1 MIKGLFAGL
10 AGLSAAV
17 AVFQLQGDGGAGSA
31 APGGRAEAD
40 ASIADRAGGPD
51 AASSA
56 APGASADASGPGP
69 AATTPDAPLRFPA
82 ARPDGGPVYL
92 GDAPGRLRADADA
105 GAADAGPADR
115 VADADGGSQLDE
127 VRRLRER
134 VTALEQ
140 QLARANASAQTRQLE
155 ELNQQVAT
163 LREQLA
169 QEQARRQ
176 QEELA
181 AQQGK
186 AREQEATA
194 ALAAAQQQLAT
205 GDYRALDR
213 LESVSGLPAPVQSA
227 VQSARTAVQNRDLAA
242 ARYWL
247 SIALAE
253 EQRRLLTH

>member
-1 MIKGLFAGL
+1 MSRMNLVRRNALRQRRLCGYCRRAQPVPLSRRSRIRNRGFAL
-10 AGLSAAV
+10 PSAPWPAKR
-17 AVFQLQGDGGAGSA
+17 GS
-31 APGGRAEAD
+31 
-40 ASIADRAGGPD
+40 
-51 AASSA
+51 
-56 APGASADASGPGP
+56 
-69 AATTPDAPLRFPA
+69 RFPA

-115 VADADGGSQLDE
+115 VADADGGSQPDE

>member
-1 MIKGLFAGL
+1 M
-10 AGLSAAV
+10 
-17 AVFQLQGDGGAGSA
+17 
-31 APGGRAEAD
+31 
-40 ASIADRAGGPD
+40 
-51 AASSA
+51 
-56 APGASADASGPGP
+56 
-69 AATTPDAPLRFPA
+69 
-82 ARPDGGPVYL
+82 
-92 GDAPGRLRADADA
+92 
-105 GAADAGPADR
+105 
-115 VADADGGSQLDE
+115 
-127 VRRLRER
+127 RRLRER

-247 SIALAE
+247 SVALAE